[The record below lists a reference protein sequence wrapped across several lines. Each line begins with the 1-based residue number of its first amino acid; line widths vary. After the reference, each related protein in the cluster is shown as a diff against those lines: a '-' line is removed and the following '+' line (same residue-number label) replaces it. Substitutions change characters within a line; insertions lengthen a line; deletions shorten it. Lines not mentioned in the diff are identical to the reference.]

1 MTVLRSIKL
10 AVWFARLVLA
20 GAAARANAQAPEPKG
35 PVAKAAPHPR
45 PRARDGY
52 GAGPR
57 DAHAADHLQSQ
68 FIFLKSSDCI
78 RNGLQTTTCGDALSF
93 RRDRPLM
100 AQSGHPADCPCRL
113 SADFVAKVENRTT
126 LKISRKSIFVHLRC
140 CFAFQCHYG
149 GP

>member
-1 MTVLRSIKL
+1 MTMLRSIKL

-20 GAAARANAQAPEPKG
+20 GAAARADAQAPAERPG
-35 PVAKAAPHPR
+35 GEAAPHPR

-57 DAHAADHLQSQ
+57 DAHAAYHLRAQ

-78 RNGLQTTTCGDALSF
+78 RNCLQTTTCGEALSF

-100 AQSGHPADCPCRL
+100 AQSGRRL
-113 SADFVAKVENRTT
+113 AAFLRLRVSAENSEKREAGNV
-126 LKISRKSIFVHLRC
+126 KNRWWMSLRQDSV
-140 CFAFQCHYG
+140 FSPG
-149 GP
+149 